1 MGNYAFRYLF
11 ENMGNT
17 GKYCRS
23 DSSNS
28 FDSRPLPDLC
38 RLGRKVVEEPDSPLR
53 DLSTVPAYLE
63 PGPVAVCRSDSA
75 GYGGRMVRSCD
86 RQKSCGWIAGNHQ
99 ALCENRR
106 VCGGYLC
113 GTTVALADGLGS
125 LRVLCFSAD
134 ENYISENLRQ
144 LEVGERS
151 AEGGDISVSPA
162 VPSD

>member
-1 MGNYAFRYLF
+1 MGD
-11 ENMGNT
+11 T

-38 RLGRKVVEEPDSPLR
+38 RLGEKVVEEPDSFLR
-53 DLSTVPAYLE
+53 DLSSVPAYLE
-63 PGPVAVCRSDSA
+63 PGAVAVCRSDFA
-75 GYGGRMVRSCD
+75 GYGRRMVRSCD
-86 RQKSCGWIAGNHQ
+86 RKKSCGWIAGNHQ
-99 ALCENRR
+99 ALCADRG

-113 GTTVALADGLGS
+113 GTAAGLPDGLGN
-125 LRVLCFSAD
+125 LRFLCFSAD

-151 AEGGDISVSPA
+151 VEGRDIPVSPA
-162 VPSD
+162 VPSG